1 MSAVYTSAFAAPASV
16 DAPALAHDSL
26 DGALIAAESLPDSV
40 AAQLIGV
47 AQSAFDSAFVT
58 VMILVAAL
66 LTMAALGIA
75 LSTRRAR

>member
-1 MSAVYTSAFAAPASV
+1 V

-40 AAQLIGV
+40 AAQLI

-75 LSTRRAR
+75 LTTRRAR